1 MPNEPYRLR
10 SDRMYNLPDFHQMK
24 TTGRFDIPILEPCNM
39 IPDALISFNYART
52 SETTDCGLHFYIDDY
67 QFQRVWNRPQ
77 NYLTLLSRYQC
88 VLTPDFSLYMDMPE
102 SMKIWNTYR
111 SRFLGAFWQAHGL
124 NVIPTLQ
131 YASPA
136 SFDYCFDGI
145 PSESVVSVS
154 TVGVMNDHS
163 AMITWRLG
171 MREALE
177 RLRPSCVLL
186 YGMMMP
192 DFDFGD
198 TSVICYRNHN
208 IGKVKEWEEEAQ
220 AQRLAAEVRVAA
232 EPSPQ

>member
-1 MPNEPYRLR
+1 MPDEPYRLR

-24 TTGRFDIPILEPCNM
+24 TIGQFDIPILEPCDV
-39 IPDALISFNYART
+39 IPDDLIGFNYART
-52 SETTDCGLHFYIDDY
+52 AEDTDCGLHFYLDDY

-77 NYLTLLSRYQC
+77 DYLTLLSRYQC

-131 YASPA
+131 WAGPA

-145 PSESVVSVS
+145 PLESVVSVS
-154 TVGVMNDHS
+154 TVGVMNNPAS
-163 AMITWRLG
+163 MMMWRLG

-192 DFDFGD
+192 DFDFGN
-198 TSVICYRNHN
+198 SVICYCNHN
-208 IGKVKEWEEEAQ
+208 IGRVREWEGEAQ
-220 AQRLAAEVRVAA
+220 AQRLAAAVKVAA
-232 EPSPQ
+232 ELSPQ